1 MRKKI
6 LVVLMLGAV
15 LMTAACGK
23 AAADVSSDEAPIP
36 EQEKAI
42 EAFGVVEANSIEN
55 ISLDIEA
62 EIAGINVKEG
72 QQVKKGD
79 ILLSIDMKEYQE
91 KIKSRQHE
99 LEIIRLEAKKLD
111 NAGSNPDM
119 EKLEND
125 LKYANEQ
132 LEKASKELEAQL
144 KLYESGAISKYE
156 YDGYVKAMDAK
167 RKNAEDIKYQMDRLI
182 YINNLG
188 LEIQNEKAAA
198 AESEIRQMKNKINR
212 SFISGNDIICTA
224 ENGIVYD
231 IGYKAGDKI
240 NPEKKLLSL
249 MDMDTIVV
257 KADVAEEFIKDVKP
271 GAGVEIIPAADKSRQ
286 YHGKIVSIAKK
297 AVEKNGETVIPVE
310 ISIDD
315 KDSFLLPNF
324 NVDVRI
330 FTE

>member
-6 LVVLMLGAV
+6 LVALMMGV
-15 LMTAACGK
+15 MLMTAACGK
-23 AAADVSSDEAPIP
+23 AAADVSADEAPAP
-36 EQEKAI
+36 EPEKAI

-79 ILLSIDMKEYQE
+79 ILLSIDMKAYQE

-156 YDGYVKAMDAK
+156 YDGYAKAAEAK
-167 RKNAEDIKYQMDRLI
+167 RKNAEDIKYQLDGLMH
-182 YINNLG
+182 INGLG
-188 LEIQNEKAAA
+188 LAIQNEKAAA
-198 AESEIRQMKNKINR
+198 AESEIRQMKSKINR
-212 SFISGNDIICTA
+212 SFISGNNIICTV

-286 YHGKIVSIAKK
+286 YHGKIAAIAKK

>member
-1 MRKKI
+1 M
-6 LVVLMLGAV
+6 
-15 LMTAACGK
+15 K
-23 AAADVSSDEAPIP
+23 A
-36 EQEKAI
+36 
-42 EAFGVVEANSIEN
+42 
-55 ISLDIEA
+55 
-62 EIAGINVKEG
+62 
-72 QQVKKGD
+72 
-79 ILLSIDMKEYQE
+79 YQE

-156 YDGYVKAMDAK
+156 YDGYVKAVEAK
-167 RKNAEDIKYQMDRLI
+167 RKNTEDIKYQLDGLMH
-182 YINNLG
+182 INGLG
-188 LEIQNEKAAA
+188 LAIQNEKAAA

-212 SFISGNDIICTA
+212 SFISGNNIICTV

-240 NPEKKLLSL
+240 NPEKKLLGL

-286 YHGKIVSIAKK
+286 YHGKIAAIAKK

>member
-1 MRKKI
+1 MKKRI
-6 LVVLMLGAV
+6 LIILMMGV
-15 LMTAACGK
+15 IFITAACSK
-23 AAADVSSDEAPIP
+23 PVEDVSAEAAPVSEP
-36 EQEKAI
+36 ERAV
-42 EAFGVVEANSIEN
+42 EAFGIIEANGIEN
-55 ISLDIEA
+55 ISPDIEA
-62 EIAGINVKEG
+62 EITAVNVKEG

-79 ILLSIDMKEYQE
+79 ILLSIDMRAYQE

-111 NAGSNPDM
+111 NVGSNPDI

-144 KLYESGAISKYE
+144 KLYESGAISKYK
-156 YDGYVKAMDAK
+156 YDQYVKAADAK
-167 RKNAEDIKYQMDRLI
+167 RKNAEDIKYQMDGLMH
-182 YINNLG
+182 INGLG
-188 LEIQNEKAAA
+188 LAIQNEKAAA
-198 AESEIRQMKNKINR
+198 AESEIRQMKDKISR
-212 SFISGNDIICTA
+212 SFISGNNIICTV

-240 NPEKKLLSL
+240 SPEKKLLSL

-257 KADVAEEFIKDVKP
+257 KADVAEEFIKDVKT

-286 YHGKIVSIAKK
+286 YQGKIVAIAKK

-315 KDSFLLPNF
+315 KDSFLLPDF

>member
-6 LVVLMLGAV
+6 LVVLMIGVML
-15 LMTAACGK
+15 LTAACSK
-23 AAADVSSDEAPIP
+23 AAADVSADEAPIP
-36 EQEKAI
+36 EPEKAI

-79 ILLSIDMKEYQE
+79 ILLSIDMKVYQE

-132 LEKASKELEAQL
+132 IEKALKELEAQL

-156 YDGYVKAMDAK
+156 YDGYAKAAEAK
-167 RKNAEDIKYQMDRLI
+167 RKNAEDIKYQLDGLMH
-182 YINNLG
+182 INGLG
-188 LEIQNEKAAA
+188 LAIQNEKAAA
-198 AESEIRQMKNKINR
+198 AESEIRQMKSKINR
-212 SFISGNDIICTA
+212 SFISGNNIICTV

-286 YHGKIVSIAKK
+286 YHGKIAAIAKK

>member
-1 MRKKI
+1 MKKRI
-6 LVVLMLGAV
+6 LIILMMVVILI
-15 LMTAACGK
+15 TAACSK
-23 AAADVSSDEAPIP
+23 PVEDVSAEAPPVSEP
-36 EQEKAI
+36 ERAV
-42 EAFGVVEANSIEN
+42 EAFGIIEANGIEN
-55 ISLDIEA
+55 ISPDIEA
-62 EIAGINVKEG
+62 EITAVNVKEG

-79 ILLSIDMKEYQE
+79 ILVSIDMRAYQE

-111 NAGSNPDM
+111 NAGSNPDI

-156 YDGYVKAMDAK
+156 YDGYVKAADAK
-167 RKNAEDIKYQMDRLI
+167 RKNAEDIKYQMDGLMH
-182 YINNLG
+182 INSLG
-188 LEIQNEKAAA
+188 LAIQNEKAAA
-198 AESEIRQMKNKINR
+198 AESEIRQMKDKINR
-212 SFISGNDIICTA
+212 SFISGNNIICTV

-231 IGYKAGDKI
+231 IEYKAGDKI
-240 NPEKKLLSL
+240 SPEKKLFSL
-249 MDMDTIVV
+249 MDMDTLVV
-257 KADVAEEFIKDVKP
+257 KADVAEEFIKDVKT

-286 YHGKIVSIAKK
+286 YHGKIAAIAKK

-315 KDSFLLPNF
+315 KDSFLLPDF

>member
-6 LVVLMLGAV
+6 LVALMMGV
-15 LMTAACGK
+15 MLMTAACNK
-23 AAADVSSDEAPIP
+23 AAADVSADEAPAP
-36 EQEKAI
+36 EPEKAI

-79 ILLSIDMKEYQE
+79 ILLSIDMKAYQE

-156 YDGYVKAMDAK
+156 YDGYVKAVEAK
-167 RKNAEDIKYQMDRLI
+167 RKNTEDIKYQLDGLMH
-182 YINNLG
+182 INGLG
-188 LEIQNEKAAA
+188 LAIQNEKAAA

-212 SFISGNDIICTA
+212 SFISGNNIICTV

-257 KADVAEEFIKDVKP
+257 KADVAEEFIKDVKL

-286 YHGKIVSIAKK
+286 YHGKIAAIAKK